1 MTEIGEAIGPLEVV
15 VSADDVGRYAAA
27 ARLPGTRFRD
37 EASARAEGLPGR
49 ILPGNMTLA
58 IFCRMLA
65 GRFPTGRVT
74 KLGATYRG
82 VVFPEKT
89 LRLSGF
95 VTEVREESDGT
106 VVECDLLL
114 ECDGERRVTGV
125 AVLAIPAAG

>member
-1 MTEIGEAIGPLEVV
+1 MTEIGDSIGPLELV
-15 VSADDVGRYAAA
+15 VSGDDVGRYAAA

-58 IFCRMLA
+58 IFCRMLNE
-65 GRFPTGRVT
+65 RFPSARVT

-82 VVFPEKT
+82 VVFPAKP

-95 VTEVREESDGT
+95 VTDVRDEGT
-106 VVECDLLL
+106 QTIVECDLLL
-114 ECDGERRVTGV
+114 ETDGERRVTGV
-125 AVLAIPAAG
+125 AVLAIPAAA

>member
-15 VSADDVGRYAAA
+15 VSGDDVSRYAAA

-37 EASARAEGLPGR
+37 EASAQAEGLPGR

-58 IFCRMLA
+58 IFCRLL
-65 GRFPTGRVT
+65 GERFPSGRVT
-74 KLGATYRG
+74 KIGATYRG
-82 VVFPEKT
+82 VVMPGT

-95 VTEVREESDGT
+95 VTDVRDEQGHS

-114 ECDGERRVTGV
+114 ESDGERRVTGV
-125 AVLAIPAAG
+125 AVLMFPAV